1 MSQTLHAL
9 DELPVQPRLREL
21 TPERPLVWL
30 RRGWQDTL
38 ATPLPSLLY
47 GALFV
52 LMGVLLIH
60 HVAAG
65 NLQLAFTLAWGF
77 MLVGPFLATGFYE
90 LSRRL
95 EVREPA
101 QLWHAMTAVRNNP
114 AALLLLGLAS
124 TLFLVAWVRVS
135 AVVYAIVLGGTPDM
149 TLAQLGHSLMSV
161 EGIVFV
167 AFYFA
172 IGGVLATFAFCL
184 SVISFPMLLDRRA
197 DVITAVV
204 ASFGTA
210 YLNRTTML
218 RWAGWIALLTGL
230 GFVTVIGLAVAL
242 PVLGHAS
249 WHAYRDALDYEADG
263 TGGT

>member
-1 MSQTLHAL
+1 MSQTLNAL
-9 DELPVQPRLREL
+9 DDLPLQPQLRDL
-21 TPERPLVWL
+21 SPDRPLVWL
-30 RRGWQDTL
+30 RKGWRDTL
-38 ATPLPSLLY
+38 ATPVASLLY
-47 GALFV
+47 GGLFV
-52 LMGVLLIH
+52 LMGWLLIH

-65 NLQLAFTLAWGF
+65 NLQPALPLAWGF

-95 EVREPA
+95 EAGEPA
-101 QLWHAMTAVRNNP
+101 QLWHAITALRHNP

-135 AVVYAIVLGGTPDM
+135 AVVYAIVLGGSPDM
-149 TLAQLGHSLMSV
+149 TLAQIAHSLMSV
-161 EGIVFV
+161 EGVVFI

-197 DVITAVV
+197 DVITAIV

-210 YLNRTTML
+210 YRNRATML

-230 GFVTVIGLAVAL
+230 GFVTVIGLALTL
-242 PVLGHAS
+242 PLIGHAS
-249 WHAYRDALDYEADG
+249 WHAYRDAVDYDALPPA
-263 TGGT
+263 

>member
-1 MSQTLHAL
+1 MSQTLNAL
-9 DELPVQPRLREL
+9 DDLPLQPQLRDL
-21 TPERPLVWL
+21 SPDRPLVWL
-30 RRGWQDTL
+30 RKGWRDTL
-38 ATPLPSLLY
+38 ATPVASLLY
-47 GALFV
+47 GGLFV
-52 LMGVLLIH
+52 LMGWLLIH

-95 EVREPA
+95 EAGEPA
-101 QLWHAMTAVRNNP
+101 QLWHAITALRHNP

-135 AVVYAIVLGGTPDM
+135 AVVYAIVLGGSPDM
-149 TLAQLGHSLMSV
+149 TLAQIAHSLMSV
-161 EGIVFV
+161 EGVVFI

-197 DVITAVV
+197 DVITAIV

-210 YLNRTTML
+210 YRNRATML

-230 GFVTVIGLAVAL
+230 GFVTVIGLALTL
-242 PVLGHAS
+242 PLIGHAS
-249 WHAYRDALDYEADG
+249 WHAYRDAVDYDALPPA
-263 TGGT
+263 